1 MKIYVNIKKM
11 GKRKNSIT
19 QVPYSL
25 PFLPNTVQELI
36 EQVVSLCV
44 QDYNQ
49 RAENQEL
56 LKTLSLSDIEELSFS
71 GKISFG
77 LNYGEKKANIQQAIQ
92 NALQCF
98 EDGIFRIFYD
108 STEWK
113 SLKEQITLSE
123 GSELTFVRL
132 TMLSGRMW

>member
-11 GKRKNSIT
+11 EKRKNSIT

-36 EQVVSLCV
+36 EQVVSH
-44 QDYNQ
+44 
-49 RAENQEL
+49 
-56 LKTLSLSDIEELSFS
+56 
-71 GKISFG
+71 
-77 LNYGEKKANIQQAIQ
+77 
-92 NALQCF
+92 
-98 EDGIFRIFYD
+98 